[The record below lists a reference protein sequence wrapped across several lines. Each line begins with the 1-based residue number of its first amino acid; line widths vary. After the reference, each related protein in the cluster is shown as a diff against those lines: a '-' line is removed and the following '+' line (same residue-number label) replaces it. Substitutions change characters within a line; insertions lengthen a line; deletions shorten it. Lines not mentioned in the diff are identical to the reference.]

1 MLNEK
6 IKKLRLAYNVSQVEL
21 AQSLGVSKQCVSNW
35 ENDNVQPSVDMLVK
49 LAKYFNV
56 TTDYLLDLDNA
67 ELIDAAGLTE
77 KALAHVKL
85 LIEDLRN
92 RNHPL

>member
-6 IKKLRLAYNVSQVEL
+6 IKKLRLSYNVSQVEL

-56 TTDYLLDLDNA
+56 TTDYLLDLDDAEFVNA
-67 ELIDAAGLTE
+67 EGLTE

-85 LIEDLRN
+85 LIEDLR
-92 RNHPL
+92 RPER